1 MIRVNAGHISS
12 KLCGI
17 LITCLSVML
26 VRKII
31 IKFKPAKT
39 ITEEIIITMI
49 SYCTIY
55 NFMYIEILYF
65 AESCVMALGV
75 FMALLAAYQF
85 IEPCKHKV
93 IKSFILLLIAV
104 FSYNGTVGVYIVS
117 VILILLLQNKN
128 LKYFL
133 KNIFIAIGLIL
144 TSIILNFIQIKL
156 AQNYFNIVQNRL
168 SFNIIYNLKFI
179 IGNFVYVLLG
189 ETNQLYP
196 KGLFLI
202 LLFLILGISMLYFG
216 KSKIYNKNIVQLLFL
231 TFFGM
236 LSSFAI
242 HIFSLSSFGAGRIH
256 VSIGMLIG
264 YIFIMLYVQSEILK
278 NKNYIS
284 YSLICILYIYFF
296 TNIIN
301 FYVLTMNHQIGNK
314 IDKLKVKEISNYIEQ
329 YEEKTGIQIKYI
341 AMKYFNNKEKGYYKK
356 MNSINSLAIY
366 SECSYD
372 GIINFYTNRNLK
384 KIDFTYD
391 LNEKYIKET
400 KGKDIYLCIDN
411 ILICPVYLV

>member
-1 MIRVNAGHISS
+1 M
-12 KLCGI
+12 
-17 LITCLSVML
+17 
-26 VRKII
+26 
-31 IKFKPAKT
+31 
-39 ITEEIIITMI
+39 
-49 SYCTIY
+49 
-55 NFMYIEILYF
+55 
-65 AESCVMALGV
+65 
-75 FMALLAAYQF
+75 
-85 IEPCKHKV
+85 
-93 IKSFILLLIAV
+93 
-104 FSYNGTVGVYIVS
+104 
-117 VILILLLQNKN
+117 
-128 LKYFL
+128 
-133 KNIFIAIGLIL
+133 
-144 TSIILNFIQIKL
+144 
-156 AQNYFNIVQNRL
+156 
-168 SFNIIYNLKFI
+168 
-179 IGNFVYVLLG
+179 
-189 ETNQLYP
+189 
-196 KGLFLI
+196 
-202 LLFLILGISMLYFG
+202 
-216 KSKIYNKNIVQLLFL
+216 
-231 TFFGM
+231 
-236 LSSFAI
+236 
-242 HIFSLSSFGAGRIH
+242 
-256 VSIGMLIG
+256 SIGMLIG